1 MSLSDEEY
9 QNNDYISKI
18 ELIDKYMKETNKT
31 STNSFNFFLRTGRPG
46 HLFLQPNYTAFTK
59 TNLGSIPSKLE
70 KTLIKTDLNKPLT
83 TYINN
88 RITKLNNKNQI
99 ESLSKDE
106 GDISKY
112 STSFSS
118 KGFGVGF
125 VSKVNRFKDNLS
137 GYQPGPADYSP
148 DKYMTLLSNV
158 EKSPFGKS
166 LFKKK
171 TSASLMAY
179 TNENID
185 TKLKDHKKP
194 NLKKKAMINITD
206 DISNK
211 GNSSNK
217 KMGSYFFT
225 STSNRFNDNIF
236 SYKNLNPGPG
246 KYFFINDGIK
256 IKDPENL
263 SSEFVLPPKKQVNP
277 INFFNL
283 NKNDKKAFGF
293 RLTNNK
299 KGKINS
305 LYNKPKFNTEE
316 NLFNKYEKVNSSLDN
331 NSTIFTSNINNNNS
345 SKIPSIYFNENLSKF
360 NNSLKTEYISMI
372 SKNNNS
378 KVIPESVKAKNEINK
393 NTKKKLSRFKKRDHF
408 SLSPPRWDEGYF
420 HDNESH
426 FQVPGP
432 AYYAPPIQNT
442 KKSFNLNNK
451 DFFYTNS
458 LPFKNDNYGSCSSVL
473 I

>member
-1 MSLSDEEY
+1 MSISEEEY
-9 QNNDYISKI
+9 PNDNHISKI
-18 ELIDKYMKETNKT
+18 ELIDRYMKEANKT
-31 STNSFNFFLRTGRPG
+31 NSSSFNFFLRTGRPG
-46 HLFLQPNYTAFTK
+46 HLFLKPNYTAFTK

-88 RITKLNNKNQI
+88 RITKSNNK
-99 ESLSKDE
+99 KDFKSNIKEE

-137 GYQPGPADYSP
+137 GYQPGPADYFP

-171 TSASLMAY
+171 TSASLTSY
-179 TNENID
+179 NNDNIIN
-185 TKLKDHKKP
+185 KSKDEKKSS
-194 NLKKKAMINITD
+194 LKKKAKINITD
-206 DISNK
+206 DISNNR
-211 GNSSNK
+211 NSSNK

-246 KYFFINDGIK
+246 KYFVINDSIK
-256 IKDPENL
+256 IKNPDTL
-263 SSEFVLPPKKQVNP
+263 SSEFVLPPKKKINP
-277 INFFNL
+277 INFFQL
-283 NKNDKKAFGF
+283 NKNDNKKFVF
-293 RLTNNK
+293 RLINRMK
-299 KGKINS
+299 KGKITS
-305 LYNKPKFNTEE
+305 LYNKSELSNDD
-316 NLFNKYEKVNSSLDN
+316 NLFNKYDKANSSLDN
-331 NSTIFTSNINNNNS
+331 NSTIYTSNINNNNR
-345 SKIPSIYFNENLSKF
+345 SKIPSIYYNNNISNY
-360 NNSLKTEYISMI
+360 NNSLKTEYISSI

-378 KVIPESVKAKNEINK
+378 KFYISDSNNKTINQK
-393 NTKKKLSRFKKRDHF
+393 KRKKLARFKKRDNF

-432 AYYAPPIQNT
+432 AYYVPQIQNN

-451 DFFYTNS
+451 DFIFTNS

>member
-46 HLFLQPNYTAFTK
+46 HLFLKPNYTAFTK

-166 LFKKK
+166 LFKKR
-171 TSASLMAY
+171 TSASLSSGNTDNLY
-179 TNENID
+179 TPSSQSKISSS
-185 TKLKDHKKP
+185 KKSTFL
-194 NLKKKAMINITD
+194 NLD
-206 DISNK
+206 DISND
-211 GNSSNK
+211 NININNK
-217 KMGSYFFT
+217 KKGSYFFT
-225 STSNRFNDNIF
+225 STSERFN
-236 SYKNLNPGPG
+236 
-246 KYFFINDGIK
+246 
-256 IKDPENL
+256 
-263 SSEFVLPPKKQVNP
+263 
-277 INFFNL
+277 
-283 NKNDKKAFGF
+283 
-293 RLTNNK
+293 R
-299 KGKINS
+299 
-305 LYNKPKFNTEE
+305 
-316 NLFNKYEKVNSSLDN
+316 NLF
-331 NSTIFTSNINNNNS
+331 
-345 SKIPSIYFNENLSKF
+345 
-360 NNSLKTEYISMI
+360 
-372 SKNNNS
+372 
-378 KVIPESVKAKNEINK
+378 
-393 NTKKKLSRFKKRDHF
+393 
-408 SLSPPRWDEGYF
+408 
-420 HDNESH
+420 
-426 FQVPGP
+426 
-432 AYYAPPIQNT
+432 
-442 KKSFNLNNK
+442 
-451 DFFYTNS
+451 
-458 LPFKNDNYGSCSSVL
+458 
-473 I
+473 

>member
-1 MSLSDEEY
+1 M
-9 QNNDYISKI
+9 
-18 ELIDKYMKETNKT
+18 
-31 STNSFNFFLRTGRPG
+31 
-46 HLFLQPNYTAFTK
+46 
-59 TNLGSIPSKLE
+59 
-70 KTLIKTDLNKPLT
+70 
-83 TYINN
+83 
-88 RITKLNNKNQI
+88 
-99 ESLSKDE
+99 
-106 GDISKY
+106 
-112 STSFSS
+112 
-118 KGFGVGF
+118 
-125 VSKVNRFKDNLS
+125 S
-137 GYQPGPADYSP
+137 GYQAGPADYSP

-331 NSTIFTSNINNNNS
+331 NSTIFTSNTFEVFIF
-345 SKIPSIYFNENLSKF
+345 PY
-360 NNSLKTEYISMI
+360 
-372 SKNNNS
+372 
-378 KVIPESVKAKNEINK
+378 
-393 NTKKKLSRFKKRDHF
+393 
-408 SLSPPRWDEGYF
+408 
-420 HDNESH
+420 
-426 FQVPGP
+426 Q
-432 AYYAPPIQNT
+432 
-442 KKSFNLNNK
+442 
-451 DFFYTNS
+451 
-458 LPFKNDNYGSCSSVL
+458 
-473 I
+473 